1 MALQRRTRSTRLLV
15 ITLITASLVTITID
29 YKGGSSGP
37 LAQAGRGA
45 LTVIAPMQDAVSKVF
60 RPVSR
65 FFSSIA
71 HLPSLRRQN
80 DELRAEI
87 AALQTQRLQTQDL
100 QALVN
105 DYQKL
110 FQVQTT
116 LLPNMQTTGAQVIA
130 SGVSNFEWTITIGK
144 GSTDGI
150 KRNDAVVASSGL
162 VGHVV
167 EVAPTASIV
176 QLIVDP
182 NSAVA
187 ARLIVSRQAGILVGR
202 GASSMSLNN
211 IDSTVGIQPNEG
223 VETAGYQNGLYPAG
237 IPIGTVSYVRRTP
250 GELTEDVFVH
260 PAVDFSTLDYVL
272 VVLGPR
278 SR

>member
-1 MALQRRTRSTRLLV
+1 MLV

-29 YKGGSSGP
+29 YKEGDSGP
-37 LAQAGRGA
+37 LAQAGKAA
-45 LTVIAPMQDAVSKVF
+45 LTIIAPMQEAVSKAF

-65 FFSSIA
+65 FFSSLGE
-71 HLPSLRRQN
+71 LPSLRRQN
-80 DELRAEI
+80 DQLRIEVATLKTQ
-87 AALQTQRLQTQDL
+87 LQQETSL
-100 QALVN
+100 QANYDELARLVHIES
-105 DYQKL
+105 
-110 FQVQTT
+110 T
-116 LLPNMQTTGAQVIA
+116 LLTNQRTTGAHVIA
-130 SGVSNFEWTITIGK
+130 TGVSNFEWTITIDAGTAQGVK
-144 GSTDGI
+144 
-150 KRNDAVVASSGL
+150 KNDPVVAASGL

-167 EVAPTASIV
+167 DALPTASVV